1 MNTNIQTNFSYERE
15 KVRTNLYKV
24 TYYSKELGEHKEI
37 RVRSWKV
44 LDKDTVEEFIRDS
57 FQELYSNTYGYD
69 CSDYEETFDFYE
81 ELDVDLI
88 DDDENQFNITYLK
101 VSIDPE
107 LGTLIYNK

>member
-1 MNTNIQTNFSYERE
+1 MNTNIQTNFGYERE
-15 KVRTNLYKV
+15 KYRTNLYKV

-81 ELDVDLI
+81 ELDVDLT